1 MINTN
6 NPNSTPLVSI
16 NKKSSSSVMESSLS
30 KKKNKAENSDTSNT
44 KLGNTD
50 KSTNKSLSTSDVKG
64 DNKIKKETL
73 KSPNKLTLNKT
84 VALSE
89 SNKKNRVKF
98 EKNFVHVVAVESY
111 KKYNMD
117 MSYNDAEQNES
128 TKCRCLIF

>member
-1 MINTN
+1 MINAN
-6 NPNSTPLVSI
+6 NPNPTPLVSI

-30 KKKNKAENSDTSNT
+30 KKKNKAENSDISNT
-44 KLGNTD
+44 KLGNSD

-64 DNKIKKETL
+64 DNQIKKETL
-73 KSPNKLTLNKT
+73 KSPNRLTVNKK

-98 EKNFVHVVAVESY
+98 KKNFVDMVVVESY

-117 MSYNDAEQNES
+117 MSYNDAEPNES